1 MVAAVA
7 FASVRSE
14 GVKLHGIEFSAEVK
28 ACFDVLGFGALGQ
41 KALSEGPAERSAP
54 RGNWVEQHLNFIHA
68 ARATI
73 EFPPLSLQAEPTL
86 TGLFDIADG
95 YDCFGVC
102 FYELM
107 RPREYTLAINNGYK
121 SDAAAAAFRRLPH
134 VPQNPHLGNEI
145 ALRYRSAMCSEATFN
160 FVEEPNYPFNR
171 GRVFGSASVLKAVSK
186 YKVWAVL
193 LIETSQQGGECNVR
207 LYTNPV
213 TSDKA

>member
-1 MVAAVA
+1 MATAIA
-7 FASVRSE
+7 FASIRSE
-14 GVKLHGIEFSAEVK
+14 GITLRAIEFTPEVN
-28 ACFDVLGFGALGQ
+28 ACLDVLGFGALGQ
-41 KALSEGPAERSAP
+41 KALSEGPAEKGAP

-68 ARATI
+68 ATATI
-73 EFPPLSLQAEPTL
+73 DFPPLALRSDLTL
-86 TGLFDIADG
+86 TGLFDVAADH
-95 YDCFGVC
+95 DCFGVC
-102 FYELM
+102 FYEIM

-121 SDAAAAAFRRLPH
+121 SDPAAGAFRRLPF
-134 VPQNPHLGNEI
+134 VPHSPILSNEI
-145 ALRYRSAMCSEATFN
+145 AQRYRSAMCSEATFN

-171 GRVFGSASVLKAVSK
+171 GRAFGSASVLKAVSK